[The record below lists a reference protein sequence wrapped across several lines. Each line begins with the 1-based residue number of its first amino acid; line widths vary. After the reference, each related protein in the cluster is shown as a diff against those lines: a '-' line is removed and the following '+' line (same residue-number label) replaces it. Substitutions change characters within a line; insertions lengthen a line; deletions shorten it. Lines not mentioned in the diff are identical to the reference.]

1 MQSKVLFNC
10 LPTDNI
16 MNPSAAFPILKSFLA
31 HNHIES
37 EIIYWNLLLCKEFEV
52 ENPDTGPGSEAVTSL
67 LPYYYL
73 IAREYADR
81 KAIDRIITFYK
92 KLNIPN
98 SFIDGYDEGKLAK
111 ISDGILEKMT
121 AEIEKTD
128 FMNVFL
134 WGLSG
139 KCHQWIP
146 GYILSKIIKQKNKE
160 AKIVI
165 GGFPNKDGAMEV
177 LNTCKD
183 IDFAIY
189 GEGEYPLLELYNV
202 LQTGSGSLSKIPRLI
217 YRENNEIKVSKTG
230 QSEFLDFQ
238 NYIYPDNN
246 DFIKIA
252 SAEYDNEYLRLPI
265 NSIRSCRWNACNFCN
280 YGAGYKYRER
290 EPEDIVREIEF
301 LAEKYKL
308 TGFNFVDNDIIG
320 RDIKRFD
327 RLLDL
332 LIASAVKNDWK
343 YSFWAQIILREE
355 LNASSFEKMAM
366 AGFKYLFA
374 GYEGVS
380 DSLLAK
386 MNKINR
392 FANNILYL
400 KFCTK
405 YGIPG
410 SVNIIKGIP
419 DEAPGDVDESC
430 KNLHFLRFFYHGN
443 ICSFSHVIG
452 GFGLCKAAHYNKM
465 VTQEERE
472 KFEPE
477 SFCYYLPE
485 NMVQTPFN
493 IFDFQ
498 RSEMINLNKWENF
511 SQMEA
516 YYKEH
521 KYKYRILKHVD
532 TLVYKEFLDE
542 EEKNSF
548 VFNGPEYFE
557 IMNLANDKVISFEEL
572 SLELKG
578 KFREISDE
586 KIKNI
591 ISELKE
597 KYIMYA
603 SEDYATI
610 ITVIDVSQVN

>member
-1 MQSKVLFNC
+1 
-10 LPTDNI
+10 
-16 MNPSAAFPILKSFLA
+16 
-31 HNHIES
+31 
-37 EIIYWNLLLCKEFEV
+37 
-52 ENPDTGPGSEAVTSL
+52 
-67 LPYYYL
+67 
-73 IAREYADR
+73 
-81 KAIDRIITFYK
+81 
-92 KLNIPN
+92 
-98 SFIDGYDEGKLAK
+98 
-111 ISDGILEKMT
+111 
-121 AEIEKTD
+121 
-128 FMNVFL
+128 
-134 WGLSG
+134 
-139 KCHQWIP
+139 
-146 GYILSKIIKQKNKE
+146 
-160 AKIVI
+160 
-165 GGFPNKDGAMEV
+165 
-177 LNTCKD
+177 
-183 IDFAIY
+183 
-189 GEGEYPLLELYNV
+189 
-202 LQTGSGSLSKIPRLI
+202 
-217 YRENNEIKVSKTG
+217 
-230 QSEFLDFQ
+230 
-238 NYIYPDNN
+238 
-246 DFIKIA
+246 
-252 SAEYDNEYLRLPI
+252 
-265 NSIRSCRWNACNFCN
+265 
-280 YGAGYKYRER
+280 
-290 EPEDIVREIEF
+290 
-301 LAEKYKL
+301 
-308 TGFNFVDNDIIG
+308 
-320 RDIKRFD
+320 
-327 RLLDL
+327 
-332 LIASAVKNDWK
+332 
-343 YSFWAQIILREE
+343 
-355 LNASSFEKMAM
+355 MAM

-591 ISELKE
+591 ISELKGE
-597 KYIMYA
+597 VYNVCQRRLRDHYN
-603 SEDYATI
+603 SY
-610 ITVIDVSQVN
+610 